1 MRACRIHDIPGPLC
15 ENRVMTMRSFRQY
28 AVLSMSLLLAGCAG
42 IVQKAS
48 DRFADNLGK
57 AILDHEDPA
66 TVREGLP
73 AYLLLLDSLIV
84 GEPADDPKLA
94 GTLLAAAKLNG
105 AYAGN
110 FTGDDK
116 GRAKVLADKAFAY
129 ARRATC
135 LKDGALCAA
144 LDQDP
149 EAFAAV
155 VATRQDA
162 PLLYALAAAWTGSV
176 QANSEDWGAIADLPK
191 IESLLQRVVALDERT
206 DGGQAHV
213 YLGVLNSLR
222 PEAIGGKPEVGRRHF
237 ETAFSL
243 SGGRNLYAR
252 TLEAEYYARLVFDQ
266 ELHDRLLNEVVAADP
281 RAPGYTLVNTLAQ
294 QRARKLL
301 ESGKDYF

>member
-1 MRACRIHDIPGPLC
+1 
-15 ENRVMTMRSFRQY
+15 MTKRRSRRS
-28 AVLSMSLLLAGCAG
+28 VLLGGLLLPLLVSGCAG
-42 IVQKAS
+42 LVQKAS
-48 DRFADNLGK
+48 DRFAENLGK
-57 AILDHEDPA
+57 AVLDNDDPG
-66 TVREGLP
+66 TVRDGLP

-84 GEPADDPKLA
+84 GAEEDDAALV
-94 GTLLAAAKLNG
+94 GTLLAAARLNG

-110 FTGDDK
+110 FTGDDRE
-116 GRAKVLADKAFAY
+116 RARRLSGKAFGY

-135 LKDGALCAA
+135 LRDAGLCAA

-149 EAFAAV
+149 DRFTSAVAASN
-155 VATRQDA
+155 DA
-162 PLLYALAAAWTGSV
+162 PLLYALAAAWVGQL
-176 QANSEDWGAIADLPK
+176 QANSEVWGAIADLPK
-191 IESLLQRVVALDERT
+191 IEALLHRVVAIDPTT

-222 PEAIGGKPEVGRRHF
+222 PEAVGGKPEEGRRHF
-237 ETAFSL
+237 ETAFTL

-252 TLEAEYYARLVFDQ
+252 TLQAEYYARLVFDQ
-266 ELHDRLLNEVVAADP
+266 ELHDRLLNEVIAADP

>member
-1 MRACRIHDIPGPLC
+1 MPRLRLLAA
-15 ENRVMTMRSFRQY
+15 MS
-28 AVLSMSLLLAGCAG
+28 LSMLLAGCAG
-42 IVQKAS
+42 IVSKAT
-48 DRFADNLGK
+48 DQFADNLGK
-57 AILDHEDPA
+57 AVLDNEDPG
-66 TVREGLP
+66 TVRDGLP

-84 GEPADDPKLA
+84 GAKKEDAALA

-116 GRAKVLADKAFAY
+116 ARAKVLADKAFAY
-129 ARRATC
+129 AKRATC
-135 LKDGALCAA
+135 LKDAVLCAA
-144 LDQDP
+144 LDKDP
-149 EAFAAV
+149 DAFAAA
-155 VATRQDA
+155 VAASRDA

-191 IESLLQRVVALDERT
+191 IEALLARVVEIDPDT

-222 PEAIGGKPEVGRRHF
+222 PEAVGGKPEEGRKHF

-243 SGGRNLYAR
+243 SGGRNLYAK

-266 ELHDRLLNEVVAADP
+266 ELHDRLLNEVLAADP

-301 ESGKDYF
+301 DSGKDYF